1 MNLEGNLLQASIRS
15 ENLEYQ
21 ALKLDK
27 VMETRS
33 SSSNA
38 KGLKNTKGLK
48 PIIPDT
54 EIRSDLLK
62 GLFPTNG
69 KEYKSN
75 CDMLMVVAMFNEK
88 SDLLT
93 NTMIGIAENLDY
105 FSNAGV
111 NIDRLACII
120 IVDGMQAFLTVYN
133 RETEFFKG
141 YFDERQVKNR
151 FNVDDLNDCTF
162 QDKNDYDEFIHCFMQ
177 KRAFGLVNQP
187 FKIIFAVKQYNKR
200 KLNTHL

>member
-1 MNLEGNLLQASIRS
+1 MNPEGNLLQTSVRS
-15 ENLEYQ
+15 GNLEYQ

-27 VMETRS
+27 VMETRH

-38 KGLKNTKGLK
+38 KGLKYTKGLK

-62 GLFPTNG
+62 GLFPTDD
-69 KEYKSN
+69 KESKSN
-75 CDMLMVVAMFNEK
+75 CDMLMVVAMYNEK
-88 SDLLT
+88 SNLLDQ
-93 NTMIGIAENLDY
+93 TMIGIAENLEY
-105 FSNAGV
+105 FANAGV

-120 IVDGMQAFLTVYN
+120 IVDGMTAFLSIYN
-133 RETEFFKG
+133 KEKNFFKE
-141 YFDERQVKNR
+141 YFDERQVKDR

-162 QDKNDYDEFIHCFMQ
+162 QDKNDYDEFIHCFIQ
-177 KRAFGLVNQP
+177 KRTFGRVNKQL
-187 FKIIFAVKQYNKR
+187 KIIFAVKQYNKR